1 LYPIHYLL
9 WGALMEYASIEWRD
23 GQPWSRDF
31 DDVYFSVNDG
41 RGESEHVFL
50 QQNDLSTRFAEAD
63 RFVIAETGFG
73 TGLNF
78 ALTLKLWQE
87 YAPEHAQLDYFAI
100 DFAPLSPADI
110 SRVASI
116 WPDLEDCFAA
126 FLECYPLPVAGR
138 HMRAMLNGRVR
149 LHLVFMDVVEALQNE
164 SLAVDTWFLDGFSP
178 AKNPQIWNQS
188 VYALLAQNS
197 APAATLATYS
207 AAGAVRRGLVQA
219 GFTVEKR
226 TGHGNKRE
234 MIVARLATASNAQPV
249 TAPWFRLPEI
259 VYAKKQGIVIGAG
272 LAGLAV
278 AWSLIQRGWT
288 ITIIDKHAD
297 IAAEAS
303 GNPSGLVQPRLSV
316 DNSVDTQFYATAFL
330 HALSRLKLL
339 QTAYQT
345 ETGKNLWQGK
355 GVYCAI
361 PSKRARQLLNRNQ
374 FHADY
379 VRSVEHEITCMPL
392 MPGTDVLQIP
402 SAGWASPKLIC
413 DAIQKACG
421 DKLSYVQ
428 ANISS
433 IHQQESVKGK
443 KWKLMSD
450 EQDVLFETE
459 LLVLANGIHATKFMQ
474 TDWMPVRSARG
485 QLTRLKLKSD
495 AISPEC
501 AFSANHYLA
510 PSLNN
515 DSIYYCGASY
525 DLDDDCAELRESDQ
539 NTNWAFA
546 EQCYPGIFQRPTTL
560 DGRTGF
566 RAVSDDRMP
575 IVGPVPDVT
584 WFETEYG
591 DLKHGRPAQ
600 NYASAS
606 YLQGLYISAAH
617 GSRGMTSCFLAAEIV
632 AAQIEMTPLPVDQSV
647 IEAINPARFIIR
659 RLKRGA

>member
-1 LYPIHYLL
+1 
-9 WGALMEYASIEWRD
+9 MEYATIEWRD
-23 GQPWSRDF
+23 GQPWSGDF
-31 DDVYFSVNDG
+31 EDVYFSVNDG
-41 RGESEHVFL
+41 RGESEYVFL
-50 QQNDLSTRFAEAD
+50 QQNDLATRFAAAD

-87 YAPEHAQLDYFAI
+87 CAAESAQLDYFAI
-100 DFAPLSPADI
+100 DFAPLSPDDI

-116 WPDLEDCFAA
+116 WPDLADCFAA

-138 HMRAMLNGRVR
+138 HMRSMLNGRVR

-164 SLAVDTWFLDGFSP
+164 SLAVDAWFLDGFSP
-178 AKNPQIWNQS
+178 AKNPQIWNPN

-197 APAATLATYS
+197 ASAATLATYS
-207 AAGAVRRGLVQA
+207 AAGAVRRGLQQA
-219 GFTVEKR
+219 GFMVEKR

-234 MIVARLATASNAQPV
+234 MIVARMATASNARPV
-249 TAPWFRLPEI
+249 TAPWFRTRKI
-259 VYAKKQGIVIGAG
+259 HYKAKQGIVIGAG

-278 AWSLIQRGWT
+278 AWSLIQRGWA
-288 ITIIDKHAD
+288 ITIVDKHVD

-303 GNPSGLVQPRLSV
+303 GNPAGLVQPRLSV
-316 DNSVDTQFYATAFL
+316 DNSVDAQFYATAFL
-330 HALSRLKLL
+330 HALSRLTIL
-339 QTAYQT
+339 QTAYQS

-355 GVYCAI
+355 GVYCAM

-379 VRSVEHEITCMPL
+379 VRSVEHDLACLQPMPE
-392 MPGTDVLQIP
+392 TDVLQIP

-413 DAIQKACG
+413 DAIRKACG
-421 DKLSYVQ
+421 DRISYVQ

-433 IHQQESVKGK
+433 LHQQESVKGK
-443 KWKLMSD
+443 NWQLMSD

-459 LLVLANGIHATKFMQ
+459 LLVLANGIHATGFMQ
-474 TDWMPVRSARG
+474 TDWMPVRAARG
-485 QLTRLKLKSD
+485 QLTRLKLQSG
-495 AISPEC
+495 AIAPGC
-501 AFSANHYLA
+501 AFSAGHYLA

-515 DSIYYCGASY
+515 DSVYYCGASY
-525 DLDDDCAELRESDQ
+525 HLDDNCTELRESDQ

-546 EQCYPGIFQRPTTL
+546 EQCCPGVFQRPQTL

-575 IVGPVPDVT
+575 AVGPVPDAT

-591 DLKHGRPAQ
+591 DLKHGR
-600 NYASAS
+600 
-606 YLQGLYISAAH
+606 
-617 GSRGMTSCFLAAEIV
+617 
-632 AAQIEMTPLPVDQSV
+632 SV
-647 IEAINPARFIIR
+647 QE
-659 RLKRGA
+659 LC